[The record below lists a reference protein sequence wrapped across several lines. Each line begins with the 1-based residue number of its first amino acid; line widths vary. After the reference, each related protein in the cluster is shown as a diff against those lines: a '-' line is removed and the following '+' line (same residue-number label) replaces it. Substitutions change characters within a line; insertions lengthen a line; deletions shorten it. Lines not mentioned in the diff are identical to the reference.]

1 MRIEFFVP
9 GIPRPGGSKKAFAH
23 PKTGKIMVIDAGGK
37 HTKDWR
43 AVVAL
48 TAVQAMEGKPLMSS
62 ALETNMIFLFPR
74 PKSHY
79 RTGKF
84 SDQLKPD
91 APYYKTSMPDL
102 LKITRS
108 TEDAMKG
115 VVYVDDS
122 LIVQEC
128 LTKVYTNEKPGA
140 WIVVETI

>member
-9 GIPRPGGSKKAFAH
+9 GIPRPGGSKKAFPH

-37 HTKDWR
+37 NTKDWR

-48 TAVQAMEGKPLMSS
+48 TALTAMWGKPLMSG
-62 ALETNMIFLFPR
+62 ALKVEMRFIFPR

-84 SDQLKPD
+84 SGVLKD
-91 APYYKTSMPDL
+91 NAPYWKTTMPDL

-122 LIVQEC
+122 LIVREI
-128 LTKVYTNEKPGA
+128 LIKAYTSKTPGA
-140 WIVVETI
+140 HIKVETI